1 MKEEVTDF
9 ASQPWC
15 EGDRMSLTFHPAA
28 ENVCAL
34 ISYAAPGLP
43 LTTIPTDAGL
53 VTAQLQPLQIFGPS
67 PLTPLLQG
75 ALPYA
80 IDEKIAS
87 PERVVVAVV
96 FMASPPACDNNPQT
110 WINLVNGAFG
120 FGVRTFVVALP
131 DQDVAL
137 LNPIAQAGGT
147 GSAVDLSG
155 AGDENQV
162 DEELTLIRQ
171 RAVPCAFPIP
181 QPSPGFI
188 GNLDPSVVY
197 TEGGPTGMPEVLTK
211 VANDAACG
219 DDGPGWYEASPERG
233 MLCPASCTTYK
244 QDTAPLLEVVYG
256 CPGD

>member
-1 MKEEVTDF
+1 M
-9 ASQPWC
+9 
-15 EGDRMSLTFHPAA
+15 
-28 ENVCAL
+28 
-34 ISYAAPGLP
+34 
-43 LTTIPTDAGL
+43 
-53 VTAQLQPLQIFGPS
+53 
-67 PLTPLLQG
+67 
-75 ALPYA
+75 
-80 IDEKIAS
+80 
-87 PERVVVAVV
+87 
-96 FMASPPACDNNPQT
+96 
-110 WINLVNGAFG
+110 
-120 FGVRTFVVALP
+120 
-131 DQDVAL
+131 
-137 LNPIAQAGGT
+137 
-147 GSAVDLSG
+147 DLSG